1 MERSLKRV
9 PPVEYF
15 AAGYFKYE
23 PPSEISGED
32 AEKPEP
38 LPLYE

>member
-1 MERSLKRV
+1 MGRSLRKM
-9 PPVEYF
+9 PPVEFF

-23 PPSEISGED
+23 PPSDTTSEPVE
-32 AEKPEP
+32 ALEP